1 MLGTSHN
8 FLTNMNQT
16 SVSVLT
22 DDVTSLATASAFLAT
37 TDSRTNCSLTTDS
50 DATHIHKDTVLT
62 SIASAADH
70 KHNGNSQV
78 AEHGED
84 SKVVMRRRSR
94 PGSKSSSRQSLLSLD
109 SLSEVKVNEGL
120 IESTCRTTMMKKL
133 NGVVYNRAKP
143 ARYKLLS
150 REISEEVLLPLQVS
164 LCLNKQVLVS

>member
-8 FLTNMNQT
+8 FLTNMNQS

-37 TDSRTNCSLTTDS
+37 TDSRTNCSLATDS
-50 DATHIHKDTVLT
+50 DVTHIHKDTVLT

-70 KHNGNSQV
+70 KHNGNSQD
-78 AEHGED
+78 AEYGED
-84 SKVVMRRRSR
+84 AKVVRRRSR

-150 REISEEVLLPLQVS
+150 REISEEVLRPLQVS
-164 LCLNKQVLVS
+164 VRPK